1 MIEKRQTNL
10 RFLDAWNIQKIVLFF
25 QSKPLQDKST
35 KPTKARSIRSAWIL
49 VRSLTPP
56 HPPQCRRTVWKLS
69 VSGNDSGPI
78 KGGHLMGSSF
88 KGGNL
93 REARHVWPPA
103 LEYLPRF
110 YVNCIL
116 ISFLWEPVL
125 IVFWRLRSKDLQQSA
140 LSCKLSKPSCSK
152 YVLCVFIFV
161 RVFVFVSVIMINL
174 FSFVFANLKDSSK
187 NTLCHFKRRPKPD

>member
-1 MIEKRQTNL
+1 MIEKRTTNL
-10 RFLDAWNIQKIVLFF
+10 RFLDARNIQKTVLSI

-35 KPTKARSIRSAWIL
+35 KPTRARSIRSAWIL

-56 HPPQCRRTVWKLS
+56 HPPRCRRTVWKLS
-69 VSGNDSGPI
+69 VRGNDSAPI

-93 REARHVWPPA
+93 HEARHVWPSAWIFAPF
-103 LEYLPRF
+103 LRELHF
-110 YVNCIL
+110 DL
-116 ISFLWEPVL
+116 LSLWEPVL

-161 RVFVFVSVIMINL
+161 RVFVFVCVIMINL